1 MKHFVTLFP
10 ASLNVHLLKDVGM
23 IPYVMSRDYGYKST
37 LVCLKNESTYPA
49 IEQEV
54 KGLNIKFLS
63 TEKRYHFGKISFKAL
78 AFLRKESKN
87 IDILNLY
94 HHTLESMVY
103 ALIYRLFKPKG
114 VVYLKFDISILK
126 LEKEKQKNRF
136 IHKIRLWIYNLFFKY
151 VTQLVS
157 CEIPSAQ
164 VYLANAIPSLKEK
177 LILLTNG
184 IDTVPM
190 EQTCMHRKTFQ
201 EKENILLTVGRIGAP
216 EKNHELL
223 LQSLTQVEL
232 KDWRVVF
239 VGPIAPA
246 FTDYLTTY
254 FDQNPHLKERIIFTG
269 NISNRAEL
277 YSWYNRAKLFC
288 LTSRFESFGI
298 VLAEALYFGNYIL
311 STGVESIQYITD
323 NERLGKITN
332 TTEEL
337 ATAINNIIAGKNDI
351 STYFDAIVA
360 HSAQFNWSHNLQ
372 VVDKRIQQII
382 DKQP

>member
-1 MKHFVTLFP
+1 MKQFVTLFP
-10 ASLNVHLLKDVGM
+10 AAENVHLLKDVGI
-23 IPYVMSRDYGYKST
+23 IPYIMHRDYGYDST
-37 LVCLKNESTYPA
+37 LVCFHNSA
-49 IEQEV
+49 IYSALEDEV
-54 KGLNIKFLS
+54 KGLKIEFLAP
-63 TEKRYHFGKISFKAL
+63 EPYQFGNVSKHVLSY
-78 AFLRKESKN
+78 LRNNAKQ

-94 HHTLESMVY
+94 HHTAESMIY
-103 ALIYRLFKPKG
+103 ALVYRLFNPRG
-114 VVYLKFDISILK
+114 VVYIKLDISIQK
-126 LEKEKQKNRF
+126 FDKQRKQL
-136 IHKIRLWIYNLFFKY
+136 IHPLRIAGYNLFFKC

-157 CEIPSAQ
+157 CEIPTAK
-164 VYLANAIPSLKEK
+164 VYLEKVFPSLRKQ

-239 VGPIAPA
+239 IGPIAPA

-323 NERLGKITN
+323 NERLGKVVN
-332 TTEEL
+332 TAEDLT
-337 ATAINNIIAGKNDI
+337 TAINNIIAGKNDI

-372 VVDKRIQQII
+372 IVDKRIQQII

>member
-10 ASLNVHLLKDVGM
+10 ASQNVHLLKDVGM

-37 LVCLKNESTYPA
+37 LVCLKNEATYPA
-49 IEQEV
+49 LETEV
-54 KGLNIKFLS
+54 KGLNIEFLAP
-63 TEKRYHFGKISFKAL
+63 EKRYRFGKASFSAL
-78 AFLRKESKN
+78 AYLKKEAKN
-87 IDILNLY
+87 IDVLNLY
-94 HHTLESMVY
+94 HQTFECMIY
-103 ALIYRLFKPKG
+103 ALLYSMLNPKG
-114 VVYLKFDISILK
+114 IIFIKLDISVEIFDN
-126 LEKEKQKNRF
+126 QKSQL
-136 IHKIRLWIYNLFFKY
+136 IHPLRIAAYKIFFDH
-151 VTQLVS
+151 VIQLVS
-157 CEIPSAQ
+157 CELPTAQ
-164 VYLANAIPSLKEK
+164 SYLEKVFPTLKEK

-184 IDTVPM
+184 IDTHYID
-190 EQTCMHRKTFQ
+190 EQKIQRRSFDQKD
-201 EKENILLTVGRIGAP
+201 NIILTVGRIGTHQKQN
-216 EKNHELL
+216 EFLL
-223 LQSLTQVEL
+223 DALTKTDL
-232 KDWRVVF
+232 KEWKVVF
-239 VGPIAPA
+239 VGPIEESFKPYLADFFSAHPA
-246 FTDYLTTY
+246 LEK
-254 FDQNPHLKERIIFTG
+254 QIIFTG
-269 NISNRAEL
+269 NIDTRAEL

-323 NERLGKITN
+323 NERLGEITN

>member
-1 MKHFVTLFP
+1 MKQFVTLFP
-10 ASLNVHLLKDVGM
+10 VAENVHLLKDVGI
-23 IPYVMSRDYGYKST
+23 IPYIMYRDYGYDST
-37 LVCLKNESTYPA
+37 LVCFNNSA
-49 IEQEV
+49 IYSALEHEV
-54 KGLNIKFLS
+54 KGLKIEFLAPES
-63 TEKRYHFGKISFKAL
+63 YQFGKVSKHVL
-78 AFLRKESKN
+78 SYLRNNAKQ

-94 HHTLESMVY
+94 HHTAESMIY
-103 ALIYRLFKPKG
+103 ALVYRLFNPRG
-114 VVYLKFDISILK
+114 VVYIKLDISIQK
-126 LEKEKQKNRF
+126 FDRQRKQL
-136 IHKIRLWIYNLFFKY
+136 IHPLRIAGYNLFFKY

-157 CEIPSAQ
+157 CEIPTAK
-164 VYLANAIPSLKEK
+164 VYLEKVLPALRKK

-239 VGPIAPA
+239 VGPIEPA

-277 YSWYNRAKLFC
+277 YGWYNRAKLFC

-323 NERLGKITN
+323 NERLGKVVN
-332 TTEEL
+332 TAEEL

-372 VVDKRIQQII
+372 IVDKRIQQII
-382 DKQP
+382 NKQP

>member
-1 MKHFVTLFP
+1 MKQFVTLFP
-10 ASLNVHLLKDVGM
+10 VAENVHLLKDVGI
-23 IPYVMSRDYGYKST
+23 IPYIMYRDYGYDSK
-37 LVCLKNESTYPA
+37 LVCFNNSA
-49 IEQEV
+49 IYSALEHEV
-54 KGLNIKFLS
+54 KGLKIEFLAPES
-63 TEKRYHFGKISFKAL
+63 YQFGKVSKHVL
-78 AFLRKESKN
+78 SYLRNNAKQ

-94 HHTLESMVY
+94 HHTAESMIY
-103 ALIYRLFKPKG
+103 ALVYRLFNPRG
-114 VVYLKFDISILK
+114 VVYIKLDISIQK
-126 LEKEKQKNRF
+126 FDRQRKQL
-136 IHKIRLWIYNLFFKY
+136 IHPLRIAGYNLFFKY

-157 CEIPSAQ
+157 CEIPTAK
-164 VYLANAIPSLKEK
+164 VYLEKVLPALRKK

-232 KDWRVVF
+232 KDWRIVF
-239 VGPIAPA
+239 VGPIEPA

-323 NERLGKITN
+323 NERLGKVVN
-332 TTEEL
+332 TAEEL

-372 VVDKRIQQII
+372 IVDKRIQQII

>member
-1 MKHFVTLFP
+1 MKQFVTLFP
-10 ASLNVHLLKDVGM
+10 AAENVHLLKDVGI
-23 IPYVMSRDYGYKST
+23 IPYIMHRDYGYDST
-37 LVCLKNESTYPA
+37 LVCFNNSATYSA
-49 IEQEV
+49 LAHEV
-54 KGLNIKFLS
+54 KGLKIEFLAPES
-63 TEKRYHFGKISFKAL
+63 YQFGKVSRHVL
-78 AFLRKESKN
+78 SYLRNNAKQ

-94 HHTLESMVY
+94 HHTAESMIY
-103 ALIYRLFKPKG
+103 ALVYRLFNPRG
-114 VVYLKFDISILK
+114 VVYIKLDISIQK
-126 LEKEKQKNRF
+126 FDRQRKQL
-136 IHKIRLWIYNLFFKY
+136 IHPLRIAGYNLFFKY

-157 CEIPSAQ
+157 CEIPTAK
-164 VYLANAIPSLKEK
+164 VYLEKVLPALRKK

-184 IDTVPM
+184 IDTVPL

-223 LQSLTQVEL
+223 LQSLTQVDL
-232 KDWRVVF
+232 KDWHVVF
-239 VGPIAPA
+239 VGPIEPA
-246 FTDYLTTY
+246 FAAYLTTY

-323 NERLGKITN
+323 NERLGKVVN
-332 TTEEL
+332 TAEEL
-337 ATAINNIIAGKNDI
+337 ATAINNIITGKNDI
-351 STYFDAIVA
+351 ATYFDAIVA

-372 VVDKRIQQII
+372 IVDKRIQQII
-382 DKQP
+382 NKQP